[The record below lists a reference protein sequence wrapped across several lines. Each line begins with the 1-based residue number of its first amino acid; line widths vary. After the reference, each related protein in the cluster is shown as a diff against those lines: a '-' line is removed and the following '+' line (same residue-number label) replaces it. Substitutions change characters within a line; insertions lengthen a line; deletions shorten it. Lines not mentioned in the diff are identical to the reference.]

1 MQTNNKQLK
10 QSKIQYEDK
19 FNYNAND
26 ADMQMQEVDYN
37 SIKLNEQN
45 DTEMLRLIEQY
56 LYNQGYQQ
64 IAKQLEDQ
72 SNVKMED
79 ESVNQ
84 FKQKILQGEYFPQKS
99 MGDQMPQNPLD
110 SLQIPDYQ
118 QRQIQFY
125 LYEQHYL
132 ELLERGLK
140 IEAIMVLQKELVP
153 RCSDKNKLQQLAQLI
168 TCQVALEEYVNGQNG
183 YSNGH
188 TQNDQLK
195 LTSIDKED
203 FHDDQNNSLT
213 KGDMPF
219 PHQNDVSI
227 TKANL
232 LTTTFIKNTEIRTR
246 ASWKG
251 SEEEGRKELLEKIQ
265 KLIPPTVMM
274 QPNRLQLLCKQAISQ
289 QIHSCKFH
297 NVYQTQYSL
306 LDDHICTKQM
316 IPTKCIAVLKQHK
329 DEVWT
334 AIFSPS
340 GKKLATQGKD
350 NLVYLWSFT
359 QVTDNRYVDAVSGKN
374 QGLNNGYT
382 QFSQK
387 PYKYRIKCTHEIRA
401 HNKCIN
407 SLTWT
412 NTDDRWFVTT
422 SLDCTAKIWDS
433 RTGKLQCEIVGKH
446 AESVTSAVFS
456 ADDSK
461 LITLSTDKYMIVWD
475 IRNCEDDLQTTSNNK
490 QSLPYKAVELTRTE
504 TRCCLELVISQNRLV
519 AKGQLHL
526 HIFNIANGDGEDC
539 LLSAF
544 EDTDCQ
550 YELETEDKIFRVSLS
565 KDGRYLLANI
575 SSEEPRIEMYD
586 LDRKHIIRKF
596 TGFKQQIFLLKC
608 DFGGVNESFVICGSD
623 DGLIYIWSKEKGD
636 IIQKLGQNQL
646 QQNEGDS
653 FKNITTAK
661 SAATQRKKRSILDNN
676 HKHTV
681 DLGAHTQVCNS
692 ANWCPSDPFI
702 VASASDDQTVRIWG
716 LEDMSPA
723 DVIIDKKEI
732 KKIDG
737 TGSGSTRYDNVGNS
751 NGTNY
756 EEEDDDDN
764 DEDDDDDDEDYNEN
778 QDEDEEGDNDDDED
792 EEMND
797 ESDDNAQQEG
807 GASGRHGRANFMRG
821 LIQIQEEYEDD
832 EDWVEESS

>member
-99 MGDQMPQNPLD
+99 W
-110 SLQIPDYQ
+110 
-118 QRQIQFY
+118 
-125 LYEQHYL
+125 
-132 ELLERGLK
+132 
-140 IEAIMVLQKELVP
+140 KELVP

-168 TCQVALEEYVNGQNG
+168 TCQVALDEYVNGQNG
-183 YSNGH
+183 FSNGH

-203 FHDDQNNSLT
+203 FHEEQNSSLT

-232 LTTTFIKNTEIRTR
+232 LTTTSIKNTEIRTR

-490 QSLPYKAVELTRTE
+490 QVLPYKAVELTRTE

-623 DGLIYIWSKEKGD
+623 DGR
-636 IIQKLGQNQL
+636 QL
-646 QQNEGDS
+646 QEHYYCQV
-653 FKNITTAK
+653 TT
-661 SAATQRKKRSILDNN
+661 TQRKKRSILDNN